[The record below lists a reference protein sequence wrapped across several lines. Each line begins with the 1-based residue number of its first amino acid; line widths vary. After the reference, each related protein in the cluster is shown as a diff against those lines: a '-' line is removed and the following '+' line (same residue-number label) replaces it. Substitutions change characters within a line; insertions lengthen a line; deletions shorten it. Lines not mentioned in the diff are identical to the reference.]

1 LLILRTSFAFD
12 KPPNGIPRDFAINC
26 NSEMLIE
33 MLACDGLRGTSPGAK
48 NLSCRDLALLCDAL
62 LCELVGRDFDE
73 LDERLDEREL
83 ERELNDRFA
92 LFRGGIRVCL
102 IQSAR

>member
-1 LLILRTSFAFD
+1 
-12 KPPNGIPRDFAINC
+12 
-26 NSEMLIE
+26 MLIE